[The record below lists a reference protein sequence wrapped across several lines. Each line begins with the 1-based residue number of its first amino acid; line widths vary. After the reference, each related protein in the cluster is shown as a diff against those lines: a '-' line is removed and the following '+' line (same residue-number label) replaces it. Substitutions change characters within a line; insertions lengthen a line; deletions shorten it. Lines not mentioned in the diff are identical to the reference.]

1 MSLYYLGNARTDE
14 QARQMRELEA
24 GGVCLF
30 CPPHLEREQR
40 IVHRTRHWSVTPNE
54 FPYRGT
60 RLHLLLVPDEHVTD
74 LADLSPAAQ
83 QDMWAALAWARAEH
97 DLDHYGL
104 AARNG
109 ASELTGGTI
118 RHVHLHLLQGDPAAA
133 EPVRVR
139 LSSSPQEASGQVD
152 PDQLHPGR
160 P

>member
-1 MSLYYLGNARTDE
+1 MSLYYPPNYRTRE
-14 QARQMRELEA
+14 QLAQMQELEA
-24 GGVCLF
+24 AGVCVF
-30 CPPHLEREQR
+30 CPEHLAEYRP
-40 IVHRTRHWSVTPNE
+40 VLHRTSHWSVVPNKY
-54 FPYRGT
+54 PYRGT

-83 QDMWAALAWARAEH
+83 QDMWAALAWARTEH